1 MIHFFEAG
9 WKYCACPVPDKSE
22 KGLKNRLTGITVL
35 SKLIGP
41 IVFIKTVQYG
51 REYRNEGA

>member
-1 MIHFFEAG
+1 MIHFFEEGGKSA
-9 WKYCACPVPDKSE
+9 ACPIPDKSE
-22 KGLKNRLTGITVL
+22 KRLKNRLTGITVL

>member
-1 MIHFFEAG
+1 MIHFFKVGGKSA
-9 WKYCACPVPDKSE
+9 ACPIPDKSE
-22 KGLKNRLTGITVL
+22 KRLKNRLTGMTVL